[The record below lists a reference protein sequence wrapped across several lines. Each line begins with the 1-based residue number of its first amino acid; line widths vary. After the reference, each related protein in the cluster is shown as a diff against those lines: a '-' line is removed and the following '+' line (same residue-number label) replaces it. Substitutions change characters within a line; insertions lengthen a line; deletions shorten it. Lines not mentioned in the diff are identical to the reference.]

1 MPNSCP
7 RARVWCSQHKLHL
20 NSRPFISVVKRMHSS
35 KVRQRAPWTGNG
47 PSPSSSGF
55 SGNPVWG
62 MVRAEVVRSKQFEAG
77 GGPKKP
83 QLSSALTRREASLLV
98 PSPLVRLLLCPLLIY
113 HVYQMMEVQP
123 ASGSAPLFRDPR
135 ISSEKPHL
143 PLLS

>member
-47 PSPSSSGF
+47 PSPSSRGF

-62 MVRAEVVRSKQFEAG
+62 MVRAEVVRSKRFEAG

-83 QLSSALTRREASLLV
+83 Q
-98 PSPLVRLLLCPLLIY
+98 PSPLHSQEEKRASWFLLLLYDFCSACSSFTKRWRFNQHLEVHQCLETLIFLLKSHIFLC
-113 HVYQMMEVQP
+113 
-123 ASGSAPLFRDPR
+123 S
-135 ISSEKPHL
+135 
-143 PLLS
+143 LS